1 MSSAVTRLSSI
12 EIKNFKNVVF
22 GHIDFENAE
31 NYENASVLGLYG
43 PNGSGK
49 TALIDALELLR
60 LALSGLS
67 VSSHFADYINL
78 DSQNAELKYEF
89 KILNPQEASV
99 YTVSYQVSLGRVAN
113 SSGNIT
119 GGTDD
124 SYRPVLFNEA
134 LDCSYKCGKTKVRT
148 SSLIDTHTA
157 KGEVF
162 VTKNKCLSRV
172 GKDKDSL
179 RTLTIAKELTFAK
192 SRSFIFSKEFLD
204 VVRAKDNVTENLA
217 SGLPQNYHKFIL
229 ESLVF
234 FGKFQLLVVKAGAL
248 NHLNKLPLALYY
260 DKEEAHRVGN
270 ITLDLNGITVIT
282 KQEVINLI
290 QNKIDCMNVVLEQ
303 LIPGLSLSVKTL
315 GTTLLRHGAK
325 GYKIQ
330 FMANKNSKEI
340 PLQYESEGI
349 KKLISVLHPLIVAY
363 NDPSITVAIDDL
375 DYGVFEY
382 LLGELLRIFSEK
394 GCGQLI
400 FTAHNLRPLE
410 TINKRFIAF
419 TTTNPQNRYI
429 RISHSRT
436 LNNLRDFYYRDIIL
450 GEQKESVYEPTN
462 NSQIA
467 LAFMEAGSQNRS

>member
-49 TALIDALELLR
+49 SILIDALELLR
-60 LALSGLS
+60 FALAGLS
-67 VSSHFADYINL
+67 VSSYFADDVNL
-78 DSQNAELKYEF
+78 DTQNAELKYEF
-89 KILNPQEASV
+89 KILNPQDDSV
-99 YTVSYQVSLGRVAN
+99 YTVSYKVSLGRILN
-113 SSGNIT
+113 PITNIL
-119 GGTDD
+119 GLDD
-124 SYRPVLFNEA
+124 TYNPVLFHELLA
-134 LDCSYKCGKTKVRT
+134 CSYECGNTKVRL
-148 SSLIDTHTA
+148 SSIIDTNTN
-157 KGEVF
+157 KDEVF
-162 VTKNKCLSRV
+162 APKHNYLSMV
-172 GKDKDSL
+172 GKDEDTL
-179 RTLTIAKELTFAK
+179 RTLISVKESTFTF
-192 SRSFIFSKEFLD
+192 SYSFIFSEKFLD

-303 LIPGLSLSVKTL
+303 LIPRLSLSVKTL

>member
-22 GHIDFENAE
+22 GHIDLENSE

-49 TALIDALELLR
+49 TTLIDALELLR

-67 VSSHFADYINL
+67 VSSHFADYINF

-89 KILNPQEASV
+89 KILNPQDDSV

-119 GGTDD
+119 GVTDD

-157 KGEVF
+157 KDEVF

-204 VVRAKDNVTENLA
+204 VVSAEDNVTENVA
-217 SGLPQNYHKFIL
+217 SGLPKNYHKLIL
-229 ESLVF
+229 ENLVF
-234 FGKFQLLVVKAGAL
+234 FGNFQLFVINAGGL
-248 NHLNKLPLALYY
+248 NRINHLSLALYY
-260 DKEEAHRVGN
+260 DKEEAHCVGN
-270 ITLDLNGITVIT
+270 ITFDLNGTTVIP
-282 KQEVINLI
+282 QQALNLM
-290 QNKIDCMNVVLEQ
+290 QNKIDCMNIVLEQ
-303 LIPGLSLSVKTL
+303 LIPRFSLSVKTL
-315 GTTLLRHGAK
+315 GAALLRNGAM
-325 GYKIQ
+325 GYQ
-330 FMANKNSKEI
+330 VQLMCNKDSQEI

-349 KKLISVLHPLIVAY
+349 KKLISVLHLLIVAY

-375 DYGVFEY
+375 DYGIFEY

-394 GCGQLI
+394 GSGQLI
-400 FTAHNLRPLE
+400 FTAHDLRPLE
-410 TINKRFIAF
+410 TLNKHFIAF

-429 RISHSRT
+429 RVSHSRT

-467 LAFMEAGSQNRS
+467 LAFIEAGSQNRS